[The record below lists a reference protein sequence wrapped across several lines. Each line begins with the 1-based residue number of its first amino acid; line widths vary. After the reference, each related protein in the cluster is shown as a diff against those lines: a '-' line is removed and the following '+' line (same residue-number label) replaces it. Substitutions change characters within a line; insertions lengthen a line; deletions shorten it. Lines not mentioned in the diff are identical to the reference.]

1 MIARKIIELAQI
13 GVLVR
18 VRLMQMTLEALTEN
32 RPGGLGS
39 GN

>member
-18 VRLMQMTLEALTEN
+18 VRLMQMTLEAFN
-32 RPGGLGS
+32 GKPPRS
-39 GN
+39 SAA